1 MPNEGRGLPLR
12 IGIDYT
18 AAARET
24 AGIGR
29 YARELINAVLKLD
42 TRNSY
47 VLMTGSAGL
56 GAAWTR
62 QKAKLLQLSSPE
74 HLTIRSLP
82 LTDDWLARIWQRLR
96 VPFPAELITGRV
108 DLFYSPN
115 FILPPLLPK
124 TPSLL
129 TIHDLSFMRYPETFP
144 EKLRAYLENA
154 VPRSVNRATHIV
166 ADSEATRQDLISL
179 LGVAPEKITPLLL
192 GVSSRFKPLEE
203 EHERQQLRNRYGIA
217 ERPYILALGTVQ
229 PRKNYVRLMQA
240 LDPIAEKLNV
250 DLVIAGRPAWL
261 SEAIL
266 EEAANRSFVKMLG
279 FTDDA
284 DLPAL
289 YRQSAVFAFPSLYEG
304 FGLPPLE
311 AMACGTPVIASSASS
326 VPEAVGQAGLLID
339 PLDMQAWT
347 TAIEQVL
354 EDSDLRIRLI
364 SSGLA
369 HSNQFTW
376 ERAAKQWLALLP
388 NIVS

>member
-1 MPNEGRGLPLR
+1 
-12 IGIDYT
+12 
-18 AAARET
+18 
-24 AGIGR
+24 
-29 YARELINAVLKLD
+29 
-42 TRNSY
+42 
-47 VLMTGSAGL
+47 
-56 GAAWTR
+56 
-62 QKAKLLQLSSPE
+62 
-74 HLTIRSLP
+74 
-82 LTDDWLARIWQRLR
+82 
-96 VPFPAELITGRV
+96 
-108 DLFYSPN
+108 
-115 FILPPLLPK
+115 
-124 TPSLL
+124 
-129 TIHDLSFMRYPETFP
+129 
-144 EKLRAYLENA
+144 
-154 VPRSVNRATHIV
+154 
-166 ADSEATRQDLISL
+166 
-179 LGVAPEKITPLLL
+179 
-192 GVSSRFKPLEE
+192 
-203 EHERQQLRNRYGIA
+203 
-217 ERPYILALGTVQ
+217 
-229 PRKNYVRLMQA
+229 MQA

-388 NIVS
+388 NIIS